1 MVVKKTGARF
11 ECGTIK
17 RLDGRTE
24 CPEVEPRVG
33 GETFLSSVLPHLS
46 ETRFRTHGFED
57 ELLYMYDVGD
67 LFCLTLYAAPC

>member
-17 RLDGRTE
+17 RLDGRTG
-24 CPEVEPRVG
+24 CPEVELRVG
-33 GETFLSSVLPHLS
+33 GELSCRLCVPTGPKPDS
-46 ETRFRTHGFED
+46 EPTGFED
-57 ELLYMYDVGD
+57 ELLYVYDAGD